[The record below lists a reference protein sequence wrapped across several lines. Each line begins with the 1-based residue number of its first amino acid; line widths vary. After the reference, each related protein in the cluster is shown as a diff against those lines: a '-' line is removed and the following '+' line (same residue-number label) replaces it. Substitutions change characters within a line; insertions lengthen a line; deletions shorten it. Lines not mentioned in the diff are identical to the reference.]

1 MIEPSSYREG
11 DVFLLFQKLPYDF
24 HSGELP
30 IEILANLYFDNTP
43 SELLAPERFY
53 PPSEVK
59 DLLEHVS
66 LVNMVLPG
74 HTLPGMGITH
84 CCLRYD
90 SAKINQYSDS
100 EPSVLFATFI
110 TSLRLQKPCP
120 IRIGGQ
126 FTVGSNDEPIREPA
140 LWNLT
145 SSYNPK
151 LNLSYSKKDIQ
162 LSSNIARD
170 LLEIRQSDNKNRIKS
185 AIIYFSQVT
194 QGFSISL
201 QLSYLGLWAA
211 LEALF
216 QPIGKNK
223 AGTIARRITAYLSA
237 FNLPE
242 NMEEWLKTEYRHR
255 RSKFIHGSHIAPP
268 ILQNVIK
275 GKTAFP
281 KLHEVA
287 RLCLLGFLSL
297 VKSGQ
302 TQIFQQTGRQ
312 LQQKL
317 DNLGQAKGIYL
328 SQQKIYL

>member
-1 MIEPSSYREG
+1 MIEPSYRED

-53 PPSEVK
+53 PPNEVK

-126 FTVGSNDEPIREPA
+126 FAVGSNDEPIREPA

-151 LNLSYSKKDIQ
+151 LNLSYSKEDIQ
-162 LSSNIARD
+162 LSSNIAKD
-170 LLEIRQSDNKNRIKS
+170 LLEIRQSGNKNRIKS

-216 QPIGKNK
+216 QPKDNK
-223 AGTIARRITAYLSA
+223 AETLSKRVTTYLSG
-237 FNLPE
+237 FGLPDD
-242 NMEEWLKTEYRHR
+242 MGKWLRNEYIHR

-275 GKTAFP
+275 CKTAFP
-281 KLHEVA
+281 KLHEVT

-328 SQQKIYL
+328 SQQKMYL